1 MKRLFAPAAWFVG
14 RLSYRRKLLVSA
26 AAFALPLLVLA
37 GLLLQEQ
44 QRALAGLERERAG
57 LALQLP
63 ALELL
68 LALQEHHGA
77 LQAARAG
84 EAAFQEQLPARRAA
98 VAQALAGVRAH
109 LDAERAAL
117 GAAPA
122 WSEFAE
128 RWQTLAASAS
138 ADDAAASAGDA
149 ADALDAHLAL
159 FGLLRS
165 GLTQASDASGVRID
179 GDAAVA
185 ALVDT
190 LSVKLPLLAESLG
203 LARDVGVG
211 AVVAQRLKSSLHKRL
226 QVVRGGIDPLIGWNF
241 ENVEKAVALRPS
253 LRDALEAPLAALG
266 SAPLGLQEV
275 LTTKVLDTTDF
286 DIAPA
291 DYYARGTQAIAAVR
305 DLARAAAPAA
315 DALLAERADEL
326 AWRRNA
332 VAAVLVALLLA
343 LAYGF
348 VGAYLSIMR
357 GIGGLSAAA
366 AAMAGGDLRARVDAV
381 SSDEV
386 GQVAAH
392 FNRMAESFAGL
403 IRNTVAA
410 SGDLSV
416 AVEHVRASSRQ
427 VEDASGRQS
436 DAAARTAAAVEQLT
450 VSIHEVAE
458 HAQETARIAGEAD
471 GAAQRG
477 ERRAHAAA
485 GEMAGIVSGVD
496 AAVGIIRDL
505 EARSQEID
513 TIVRAIQEIA
523 EQTNLL
529 ALNAAIEAARAGEHG
544 RGFSVVADEVRKLA
558 ERTRAATREIG
569 ATIGTIQEDIHAAVL
584 GMSRSGEQVGGSVR
598 LVGELAA
605 ALADIRH
612 AVGLSAAHVRD
623 IVTATSGQSEG
634 GSEIARNVQE
644 IAVMAEENH
653 AALRATADAAGGL
666 SALAGRLGASVADLR
681 T

>member
-63 ALELL
+63 ALDLL

-98 VAQALAGVRAH
+98 VEQALVGVRAR

-122 WSEFAE
+122 WNEFGE
-128 RWQTLAASAS
+128 RWQALA
-138 ADDAAASAGDA
+138 AAASTGDA

-241 ENVEKAVALRPS
+241 ENIEKTVALRPP
-253 LRDALEAPLAALG
+253 LREALEAPLAALG

-513 TIVRAIQEIA
+513 KIVRAIQEIA

>member
-84 EAAFQEQLPARRAA
+84 EAAFQAQLPARRAA
-98 VAQALAGVRAH
+98 VAQALAGVRAR

-117 GAAPA
+117 RAAPA
-122 WSEFAE
+122 WNEFAE
-128 RWQTLAASAS
+128 RWQALAAPAS
-138 ADDAAASAGDA
+138 TGDA

-291 DYYARGTQAIAAVR
+291 D
-305 DLARAAAPAA
+305 
-315 DALLAERADEL
+315 
-326 AWRRNA
+326 
-332 VAAVLVALLLA
+332 
-343 LAYGF
+343 
-348 VGAYLSIMR
+348 
-357 GIGGLSAAA
+357 
-366 AAMAGGDLRARVDAV
+366 
-381 SSDEV
+381 
-386 GQVAAH
+386 
-392 FNRMAESFAGL
+392 
-403 IRNTVAA
+403 
-410 SGDLSV
+410 
-416 AVEHVRASSRQ
+416 
-427 VEDASGRQS
+427 
-436 DAAARTAAAVEQLT
+436 
-450 VSIHEVAE
+450 
-458 HAQETARIAGEAD
+458 
-471 GAAQRG
+471 
-477 ERRAHAAA
+477 
-485 GEMAGIVSGVD
+485 
-496 AAVGIIRDL
+496 
-505 EARSQEID
+505 
-513 TIVRAIQEIA
+513 
-523 EQTNLL
+523 
-529 ALNAAIEAARAGEHG
+529 
-544 RGFSVVADEVRKLA
+544 
-558 ERTRAATREIG
+558 
-569 ATIGTIQEDIHAAVL
+569 
-584 GMSRSGEQVGGSVR
+584 
-598 LVGELAA
+598 
-605 ALADIRH
+605 
-612 AVGLSAAHVRD
+612 
-623 IVTATSGQSEG
+623 
-634 GSEIARNVQE
+634 
-644 IAVMAEENH
+644 
-653 AALRATADAAGGL
+653 
-666 SALAGRLGASVADLR
+666 
-681 T
+681 

>member
-63 ALELL
+63 ALDLL

-98 VAQALAGVRAH
+98 VEQALAGVRAR

-122 WSEFAE
+122 WNEFGE
-128 RWQTLAASAS
+128 RWQALA
-138 ADDAAASAGDA
+138 AAASTGDA

-241 ENVEKAVALRPS
+241 ENIEKTVALRPP
-253 LRDALEAPLAALG
+253 LREALEAPLAALG

-513 TIVRAIQEIA
+513 KIVRAIQEIA

>member
-84 EAAFQEQLPARRAA
+84 EAAFQAQLPARRAA
-98 VAQALAGVRAH
+98 GAQAAARARAR

-122 WSEFAE
+122 WNEFAE
-128 RWQTLAASAS
+128 RWQALAAPAS
-138 ADDAAASAGDA
+138 TGDA

-366 AAMAGGDLRARVDAV
+366 AAMAGGDLRARVDAA
-381 SSDEV
+381 SRDEI

-485 GEMAGIVSGVD
+485 GEMVGIVSGVD

-513 TIVRAIQEIA
+513 KIVRAIQEIA

-569 ATIGTIQEDIHAAVL
+569 ATIGTIQDDIHSAVL
-584 GMSRSGEQVGGSVR
+584 EMSRSGEQVGGSVR

-653 AALRATADAAGGL
+653 AALRATADAADGL